1 MFKHRGKNRTFG
13 HNLRLAA
20 LLSFVAGMVNI
31 TGVLSVKVL
40 TTNVTGHFAYFA
52 EETANEQY
60 WNALAFL
67 FYILSFLFGSF
78 LSNVLIELVAKR
90 NPRIAHTP
98 PMLIE
103 IALLIFI
110 GFKGAEIAAD
120 QLIACILLFA
130 MGMQNSLV
138 TQVSQSMVRT
148 THLTGLFTDL
158 GIELSQ
164 LFFYREPHQQFR
176 LKRSILLR
184 LSIITFFFTG
194 CIGGGFLYKIHEFE
208 TLIVAAILLIIALFY
223 DTIKMRF
230 YQAQRKLRKFGK

>member
-164 LFFYREPHQQFR
+164 LFLSRTTSAISPQKEHPPSFKYNY
-176 LKRSILLR
+176 LL
-184 LSIITFFFTG
+184 FTG
-194 CIGGGFLYKIHEFE
+194 CIGGGFLYKIHKFE